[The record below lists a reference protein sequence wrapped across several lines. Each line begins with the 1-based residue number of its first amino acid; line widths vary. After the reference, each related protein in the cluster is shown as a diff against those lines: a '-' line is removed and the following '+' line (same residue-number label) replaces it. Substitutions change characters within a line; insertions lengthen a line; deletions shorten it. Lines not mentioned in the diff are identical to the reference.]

1 MPSKANI
8 PPRQMVLMLLLL
20 IIAVM
25 VARKYL
31 GVFSLPTLGRINAQV
46 QLLESKR
53 SDLMV
58 LQKQQGD
65 WLKEL
70 EQLNAQANSF
80 WVTSS
85 QRTLIE
91 QEVTKE
97 FGKILR
103 AAQVVPQKVES
114 QRNKLPQ
121 FNHVSEVEIIVELRG
136 VSMQE
141 ISRLFQEVERSRRI
155 LVWSYARIE
164 PDNPREPKGV
174 NATLRLKAFT
184 LTQEATDFLLA
195 RQGSAADSAPKGD
208 AL

>member
-1 MPSKANI
+1 MPNNPKI
-8 PPRQMVLMLLLL
+8 QPRQIVLMILLVLIALL
-20 IIAVM
+20 
-25 VARKYL
+25 VARQYM
-31 GVFSLPTLGRINAQV
+31 GMISLPTMGRIAAQT
-46 QLLESKR
+46 QLLGSKR
-53 SDLMV
+53 TDLMV
-58 LQKQQGD
+58 LQKQQAD

-70 EQLNAQANSF
+70 EQLNTQSNTF
-80 WVTSS
+80 WVSSS
-85 QRTLIE
+85 QRALIE

-121 FNHVSEVEIIVELRG
+121 YNHVSEVEIVVELRG

-141 ISRLFQEVERSRRI
+141 ISRLFQEVEKSRRL
-155 LVWSYARIE
+155 LVWSFAKIE
-164 PDNPREPKGV
+164 PDNPREPKAV
-174 NATLRLKAFT
+174 NATIRLKAFT

-195 RQGSAADSAPKGD
+195 RQGSASTAPKGD